1 MHLPLRDDAYL
12 ARTPPLTVTASSRR
26 SPTITPGVPSSG
38 VLTATMY
45 LEKGSQTPE
54 VPLHE
59 IQPFLRA
66 PRRSRDLMK
75 PGVHG
80 RACGRRKGP
89 FANASEYTTVAG
101 VNPAWTSLESALCA
115 PALQYKRC
123 GAQWS
128 ESGHRGLSRNAS
140 PVQLCRSSHDRDEI
154 ASPAQPPGRAGYVWH
169 YSDCHRLV
177 SSLSSR
183 GALRRELG
191 TMIQVSSA
199 PGATGVA
206 RGPARCMRVVT
217 RRGYWRWGASGR
229 NASTPPPPPDGTRLV
244 GRRPPGAGGA
254 SRVAS
259 MRV

>member
-1 MHLPLRDDAYL
+1 MACSLR
-12 ARTPPLTVTASSRR
+12 RCTWRR
-26 SPTITPGVPSSG
+26 PAG
-38 VLTATMY
+38 A
-45 LEKGSQTPE
+45 GSA
-54 VPLHE
+54 LHE

-66 PRRSRDLMK
+66 PRRSRDLMN

-80 RACGRRKGP
+80 RACGRRMGP
-89 FANASEYTTVAG
+89 FANVSEYTTVAG

-140 PVQLCRSSHDRDEI
+140 PVQLCRSSHDPDEI

-191 TMIQVSSA
+191 MMIQVSSA

-244 GRRPPGAGGA
+244 GQRPPGAGGA
-254 SRVAS
+254 SRVAC